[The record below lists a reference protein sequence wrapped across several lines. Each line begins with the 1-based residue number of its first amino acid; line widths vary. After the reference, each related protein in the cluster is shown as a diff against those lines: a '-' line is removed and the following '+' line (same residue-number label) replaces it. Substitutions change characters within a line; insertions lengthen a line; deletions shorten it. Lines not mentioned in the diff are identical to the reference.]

1 MKLIPEWFNHQ
12 YCLIA
17 WPCNK
22 DLYGDIIN
30 KARDEVANVINE
42 ISKTERVI
50 VLSNKED
57 INEIENKTNHENID
71 ILECKLDDSWMR
83 DIAPIFYNEDK
94 KLKSISFDFNGYGK
108 YPDYVNDNK
117 ISKFISK
124 HLNIPTKNSDLVIEG
139 GAITYDDRKNLF
151 STKNVLFNKNRKQ
164 RHSNEYIIKELKL
177 LFDLKHI
184 FLFENGLKDDDTDGH
199 VDNLLCPIGKN
210 KYLIATT
217 HKLDPNYEILEKNK
231 ADLIKFFKDTNQ
243 TFDLIEVPLPTRK
256 KINNK
261 NIISSYIN
269 FYFSKNKIILPKF
282 NVKEDNEVKLT
293 FEKLFPNREIMML
306 ETENINYGGGNIHC
320 ITMNVPKI

>member
-1 MKLIPEWFNHQ
+1 M
-12 YCLIA
+12 
-17 WPCNK
+17 
-22 DLYGDIIN
+22 
-30 KARDEVANVINE
+30 
-42 ISKTERVI
+42 
-50 VLSNKED
+50 SNKED
-57 INEIENKTNHENID
+57 INEIENKTDHKNID
-71 ILECKLDDSWMR
+71 IVECKLDDSWMR
-83 DIAPIFYNEDK
+83 DIAPIFYIEDE
-94 KLKSISFDFNGYGK
+94 KLKSISFEFNGYGK
-108 YPDYVNDNK
+108 YPDYLNDNK
-117 ISKFISK
+117 ISKFISNY
-124 HLNIPTKNSDLVIEG
+124 LNIPTKISDLVIEG
-139 GAITYDDRKNLF
+139 GAITYDDKKNLF
-151 STKNVLFNKNRKQ
+151 STKNVIFNKNRKQ
-164 RHSNEYIIKELKL
+164 KHNSEYIIKELKL
-177 LFDLKHI
+177 LFDLNDI
-184 FLFENGLKDDDTDGH
+184 FLFENGLMEDDTDGH

-210 KYLIATT
+210 QYLIATT

-231 ADLIKFFKDTNQ
+231 ADLIKFFRDTNQ

>member
-1 MKLIPEWFNHQ
+1 MKLIPEWYEHQ

-22 DLYGDIIN
+22 DLYGKIIN

-42 ISKTERVI
+42 IAKTEHVI

-57 INEIENKTNHENID
+57 INEIQNKTDHKNID
-71 ILECKLDDSWMR
+71 IIECKLDDSWMR
-83 DIAPIFYNEDK
+83 DIAPIFYNENE
-94 KLKSISFDFNGYGK
+94 KLKSISFEFNGYGK
-108 YPDYVNDNK
+108 YPDYLNDNK
-117 ISKFISK
+117 ISKFISNY
-124 HLNIPTKNSDLVIEG
+124 LNIPTKISDLVIEG
-139 GAITYDDRKNLF
+139 GAITYDDKKNLF
-151 STKNVLFNKNRKQ
+151 STKNVIFNKNRKQ
-164 RHSNEYIIKELKL
+164 KHNSEYIIKELKL
-177 LFDLKHI
+177 LFELNYI
-184 FLFENGLKDDDTDGH
+184 FLFENGLMEDDTDGH

-210 KYLIATT
+210 QYLIATT
-217 HKLDPNYEILEKNK
+217 HKLDPNYEILKKNK
-231 ADLIKFFKDTNQ
+231 ADLIKFFRDTNQ

>member
-1 MKLIPEWFNHQ
+1 MKLIPEWYEHQ

-22 DLYGDIIN
+22 DLYGKIIN

-42 ISKTERVI
+42 IAKTEHVI

-57 INEIENKTNHENID
+57 INEIQNKTDPKKID
-71 ILECKLDDSWMR
+71 IVECKLDDSWMR
-83 DIAPIFYNEDK
+83 DIAPIFYNEDE
-94 KLKSISFDFNGYGK
+94 KLKSISFEFNGYGK
-108 YPDYVNDNK
+108 YPDYLNDNK
-117 ISKFISK
+117 ISKFISNY
-124 HLNIPTKNSDLVIEG
+124 LNIPTKISDLVIEG
-139 GAITYDDRKNLF
+139 GAITYDDKKNLF
-151 STKNVLFNKNRKQ
+151 STKNVIFNKNRKQ
-164 RHSNEYIIKELKL
+164 KHNSEYIIKELKL
-177 LFDLKHI
+177 LFDLNYI
-184 FLFENGLKDDDTDGH
+184 FLFENGLMEDDTDGH

-210 KYLIATT
+210 QYLIATT

>member
-1 MKLIPEWFNHQ
+1 MKLIPEWHEHQ

-22 DLYGDIIN
+22 DLYGKIIN

-42 ISKTERVI
+42 IAKTEHVI

-57 INEIENKTNHENID
+57 INEIQNKTDHKNID
-71 ILECKLDDSWMR
+71 IIECKLDDSWMR
-83 DIAPIFYNEDK
+83 DIAPIFYNENE
-94 KLKSISFDFNGYGK
+94 KLKSISFEFNGYGK
-108 YPDYVNDNK
+108 YPDYLNDNK
-117 ISKFISK
+117 ISKFISNY
-124 HLNIPTKNSDLVIEG
+124 LNIPTKISDLVIEG
-139 GAITYDDRKNLF
+139 GAITYDDKKNLF
-151 STKNVLFNKNRKQ
+151 STKNVIFNKNRKQ
-164 RHSNEYIIKELKL
+164 KHNSEYIIKELKL
-177 LFDLKHI
+177 LFDLNYI
-184 FLFENGLKDDDTDGH
+184 FLFENGLIEDDTDGH

-231 ADLIKFFKDTNQ
+231 ADLIKFFRDTNQ

-282 NVKEDNEVKLT
+282 NVKEDNEVKLI
-293 FEKLFPNREIMML
+293 FENLFPNREIMML

>member
-1 MKLIPEWFNHQ
+1 MKLIPEWYEHQ

-22 DLYGDIIN
+22 DLYGKFIN

-42 ISKTERVI
+42 IAKTEHVI

-57 INEIENKTNHENID
+57 INEIQNKTDHKNID
-71 ILECKLDDSWMR
+71 IVECKLDDSWMR
-83 DIAPIFYNEDK
+83 DIAPIFYNENE
-94 KLKSISFDFNGYGK
+94 KLKSISFEFNGYGK
-108 YPDYVNDNK
+108 YPDYLNDNK
-117 ISKFISK
+117 ISKFISNY
-124 HLNIPTKNSDLVIEG
+124 LNIPTKISDLVIEG
-139 GAITYDDRKNLF
+139 GAITYDDKKNLF
-151 STKNVLFNKNRKQ
+151 STKNVIFNKNRKQ
-164 RHSNEYIIKELKL
+164 KHNSEYIIKELKL
-177 LFDLKHI
+177 LFDLNYI
-184 FLFENGLKDDDTDGH
+184 FLFENGLMEDDTDGH

-210 KYLIATT
+210 QYLIATT

-231 ADLIKFFKDTNQ
+231 ADLIKFFRDTNQ

>member
-1 MKLIPEWFNHQ
+1 MKLIPEWYEHQ

-22 DLYGDIIN
+22 DLYGKIIN

-42 ISKTERVI
+42 IAKTEHVI

-57 INEIENKTNHENID
+57 INEIQNKTDHKNID
-71 ILECKLDDSWMR
+71 IVECKLDDSWMR
-83 DIAPIFYNEDK
+83 DIAPIFYNEDE
-94 KLKSISFDFNGYGK
+94 KLKSISFEFNGYGK
-108 YPDYVNDNK
+108 YPDYLNDNK
-117 ISKFISK
+117 ISKFISNY
-124 HLNIPTKNSDLVIEG
+124 LNIPTKISDLVIEG
-139 GAITYDDRKNLF
+139 GAITYDDKKNLF
-151 STKNVLFNKNRKQ
+151 STKNVIFNKNRKQ
-164 RHSNEYIIKELKL
+164 KHNSEYIIKELKL
-177 LFDLKHI
+177 LFDLNYI
-184 FLFENGLKDDDTDGH
+184 FLFENGLMEDDTDGH

-210 KYLIATT
+210 QYLIATT

-231 ADLIKFFKDTNQ
+231 ADLIKFFRDTNQ

-293 FEKLFPNREIMML
+293 FENLFPDREIIML

>member
-1 MKLIPEWFNHQ
+1 MKLIPEWYEHQ

-22 DLYGDIIN
+22 DLYGKIIN

-42 ISKTERVI
+42 IAKTEHVI

-57 INEIENKTNHENID
+57 INEIQNKTDHKNID
-71 ILECKLDDSWMR
+71 IVECKLDDSWMR
-83 DIAPIFYNEDK
+83 DIAPIFYKEDE
-94 KLKSISFDFNGYGK
+94 KLKSISFEFNGYGK
-108 YPDYVNDNK
+108 YPDYLNDNK
-117 ISKFISK
+117 ISKFISNY
-124 HLNIPTKNSDLVIEG
+124 LNIPTKISELVIEG
-139 GAITYDDRKNLF
+139 GAITYDDKKNLF
-151 STKNVLFNKNRKQ
+151 STKNVIFNKNRKQ
-164 RHSNEYIIKELKL
+164 KHNSEYIIKELKF
-177 LFDLKHI
+177 LFDLNYI
-184 FLFENGLKDDDTDGH
+184 FLFENGIMEDDTDGH

-210 KYLIATT
+210 QYLIATT

-231 ADLIKFFKDTNQ
+231 ADLIKFFRDTNQ

-269 FYFSKNKIILPKF
+269 FYFTKNKIILPKF

>member
-1 MKLIPEWFNHQ
+1 MKLIPEWYEHQ

-22 DLYGDIIN
+22 DLYGKIIN

-42 ISKTERVI
+42 IAKTEHVI

-57 INEIENKTNHENID
+57 INEIQNKTDHKNID
-71 ILECKLDDSWMR
+71 IIECKLDDSWMR
-83 DIAPIFYNEDK
+83 DIAPIFYNENE
-94 KLKSISFDFNGYGK
+94 KLKSISFEFNGYGK
-108 YPDYVNDNK
+108 YPDYLNDNK
-117 ISKFISK
+117 ISKFISNY
-124 HLNIPTKNSDLVIEG
+124 LNIPTKISDLVIEG
-139 GAITYDDRKNLF
+139 GAITYDDKKNLF
-151 STKNVLFNKNRKQ
+151 STKNVIFNKNRKQ
-164 RHSNEYIIKELKL
+164 KHNSEYIIKELKL
-177 LFDLKHI
+177 LFDLNYI
-184 FLFENGLKDDDTDGH
+184 FLFENGLMEDDTDGH

-210 KYLIATT
+210 QYLIATT

-231 ADLIKFFKDTNQ
+231 TDLIKFFKDTNQ

>member
-1 MKLIPEWFNHQ
+1 MKLIPEWYEHE

-22 DLYGDIIN
+22 DLYGKIIN

-42 ISKTERVI
+42 IAKTEHVI

-57 INEIENKTNHENID
+57 INEIQNKTDHKNID
-71 ILECKLDDSWMR
+71 IIECKLDDSWMR
-83 DIAPIFYNEDK
+83 DIAPIFYNENE
-94 KLKSISFDFNGYGK
+94 KLKSISFEFNGYGK
-108 YPDYVNDNK
+108 YPDYLNDNK
-117 ISKFISK
+117 ISKFISNY
-124 HLNIPTKNSDLVIEG
+124 LNIPTKISDLVIEG
-139 GAITYDDRKNLF
+139 GAITYDDKKNLF
-151 STKNVLFNKNRKQ
+151 STKNVIFNKNRKQ
-164 RHSNEYIIKELKL
+164 KHNSEYIIKELKL
-177 LFDLKHI
+177 LFDLNYI
-184 FLFENGLKDDDTDGH
+184 FLFENGLMEDDTDGH

-210 KYLIATT
+210 QYLIATT

-231 ADLIKFFKDTNQ
+231 ADLIKFFRDTNQ

>member
-1 MKLIPEWFNHQ
+1 MKLIPEWYEHQ

-22 DLYGDIIN
+22 DLYGKIIN

-42 ISKTERVI
+42 IAKTEHVI

-57 INEIENKTNHENID
+57 INEIQYKTDHKNID
-71 ILECKLDDSWMR
+71 IIECKLDDSWMR
-83 DIAPIFYNEDK
+83 DIAPIFYNEDE
-94 KLKSISFDFNGYGK
+94 KLKSISFEFNGYGK
-108 YPDYVNDNK
+108 YPDYLNDNK
-117 ISKFISK
+117 ISKFISNY
-124 HLNIPTKNSDLVIEG
+124 LNIPTKISDLVIEG
-139 GAITYDDRKNLF
+139 GAITYDDKKNLF
-151 STKNVLFNKNRKQ
+151 STKNVIFNKNRNQK
-164 RHSNEYIIKELKL
+164 HNSEYIIKELKL
-177 LFDLKHI
+177 LFDLNYI
-184 FLFENGLKDDDTDGH
+184 FLFENGLMEDDTDGH

-217 HKLDPNYEILEKNK
+217 HKLDPNYEILKKNK

-243 TFDLIEVPLPTRK
+243 TFDLIDVSLPTRK

-293 FEKLFPNREIMML
+293 FENLFPNREIIML

>member
-1 MKLIPEWFNHQ
+1 MKLIPEWYEHQ

-22 DLYGDIIN
+22 DLYGKIIN

-42 ISKTERVI
+42 IAKTEHVI

-57 INEIENKTNHENID
+57 INEIQNKTDHKNID
-71 ILECKLDDSWMR
+71 IVECKLDDSWMR
-83 DIAPIFYNEDK
+83 DIAPIFYNENE
-94 KLKSISFDFNGYGK
+94 KLKSISFEFNGYGK
-108 YPDYVNDNK
+108 YPDYLNDNK
-117 ISKFISK
+117 ISKFISNY
-124 HLNIPTKNSDLVIEG
+124 LNIPTKISDLVIEG
-139 GAITYDDRKNLF
+139 GAITYDDKKNLF
-151 STKNVLFNKNRKQ
+151 STKNVIFNKNRKQ
-164 RHSNEYIIKELKL
+164 KHNSEYIIKELKL
-177 LFDLKHI
+177 LFDLNYI
-184 FLFENGLKDDDTDGH
+184 FLFENGLMEDDTDGH

-210 KYLIATT
+210 QYLIATT

-231 ADLIKFFKDTNQ
+231 ADLIKFFRDTNQ

>member
-1 MKLIPEWFNHQ
+1 MKLIPEWYEHQ

-22 DLYGDIIN
+22 DLYGKIIN

-42 ISKTERVI
+42 IAKTEHVI

-57 INEIENKTNHENID
+57 INEIQNKTDHKNID
-71 ILECKLDDSWMR
+71 IVECKLDDSWMR
-83 DIAPIFYNEDK
+83 DIAPIFYNEDE
-94 KLKSISFDFNGYGK
+94 KLKSISFEFNGYGK
-108 YPDYVNDNK
+108 YPDYLNDNK
-117 ISKFISK
+117 ISKFISNY
-124 HLNIPTKNSDLVIEG
+124 LNIPTKISDIVIEG
-139 GAITYDDRKNLF
+139 GAITYDDKKNLF
-151 STKNVLFNKNRKQ
+151 STKNVIFNKNRKQ
-164 RHSNEYIIKELKL
+164 KHNSEYIIKELKL
-177 LFDLKHI
+177 LFDLNYI
-184 FLFENGLKDDDTDGH
+184 FLFENGLMEDDTDGH

-210 KYLIATT
+210 QYLIATT

-231 ADLIKFFKDTNQ
+231 TDLIKFFKDTNQ

>member
-1 MKLIPEWFNHQ
+1 MKLIPEWHEHQ

-22 DLYGDIIN
+22 DLYGKIID

-42 ISKTERVI
+42 IAKTEQVI
-50 VLSNKED
+50 VFSNKED
-57 INEIENKTNHENID
+57 INEIQNKTDHKNID
-71 ILECKLDDSWMR
+71 IIECKLDDSWMR
-83 DIAPIFYNEDK
+83 DIAPIFYNENE
-94 KLKSISFDFNGYGK
+94 KLKSISFEFNGYGK
-108 YPDYVNDNK
+108 YPDYLNDNK
-117 ISKFISK
+117 ISKFISNY
-124 HLNIPTKNSDLVIEG
+124 LNIPTKISDLVIEG
-139 GAITYDDRKNLF
+139 GAITYDDKKNLF
-151 STKNVLFNKNRKQ
+151 STKNVIFNKNRKQ
-164 RHSNEYIIKELKL
+164 KHNSEYIIKELKF
-177 LFDLKHI
+177 LFDLNYI
-184 FLFENGLKDDDTDGH
+184 FLFENGLMEDDTDGH

-210 KYLIATT
+210 QYLIATT
-217 HKLDPNYEILEKNK
+217 HKLDPNYEILAKNK
-231 ADLIKFFKDTNQ
+231 ADLIKFFRDTNQ

>member
-1 MKLIPEWFNHQ
+1 MKLIPEWYEHQ

-22 DLYGDIIN
+22 DLYGKIIN

-42 ISKTERVI
+42 IAKTEHVI

-57 INEIENKTNHENID
+57 INEIQNKTDHKNID
-71 ILECKLDDSWMR
+71 IVECKLDDSWMR
-83 DIAPIFYNEDK
+83 DIAPIFYIEDE
-94 KLKSISFDFNGYGK
+94 KLKSISFEFNGYGK
-108 YPDYVNDNK
+108 YPDYLNDNK
-117 ISKFISK
+117 ISKFISNY
-124 HLNIPTKNSDLVIEG
+124 LNIPTKISDLVIEG
-139 GAITYDDRKNLF
+139 GAITYDDKKNLF
-151 STKNVLFNKNRKQ
+151 STKNVIFNKNRKQ
-164 RHSNEYIIKELKL
+164 KHNSEYIIKELKL
-177 LFDLKHI
+177 LFDLNYI
-184 FLFENGLKDDDTDGH
+184 FLFENGLMEDDTDGH

-210 KYLIATT
+210 QYLIATT

-231 ADLIKFFKDTNQ
+231 SDLIKFFKDTNQ
-243 TFDLIEVPLPTRK
+243 TFDLIEVPLPARK

>member
-1 MKLIPEWFNHQ
+1 MKLIPEWHEHQ

-22 DLYGDIIN
+22 DLYGKIIN

-42 ISKTERVI
+42 IAKTEHVI

-57 INEIENKTNHENID
+57 INEIQNKTDHKNID
-71 ILECKLDDSWMR
+71 IIECKLDDSWMR
-83 DIAPIFYNEDK
+83 DIAPIFYNENE
-94 KLKSISFDFNGYGK
+94 KLKSISFEFNGYGK
-108 YPDYVNDNK
+108 YPDYLNDNK
-117 ISKFISK
+117 ISKFISNY
-124 HLNIPTKNSDLVIEG
+124 LNIPTKISDLVIEG
-139 GAITYDDRKNLF
+139 GAITYDDKKNLF
-151 STKNVLFNKNRKQ
+151 STKNVIFNKNRKQ
-164 RHSNEYIIKELKL
+164 KHNSEYIIKELKF
-177 LFDLKHI
+177 LFDLNYI
-184 FLFENGLKDDDTDGH
+184 FLFENGLMEDDTDGH

-210 KYLIATT
+210 QYLIATT

-231 ADLIKFFKDTNQ
+231 ADLIKFFRETNQ

>member
-1 MKLIPEWFNHQ
+1 MKLIPEWYEHQ

-22 DLYGDIIN
+22 DLYGKIIN

-42 ISKTERVI
+42 IAKTEHVI

-57 INEIENKTNHENID
+57 INEIQNKTDHKNID
-71 ILECKLDDSWMR
+71 IIECKLDDSWMR
-83 DIAPIFYNEDK
+83 DIAPIFYNENE
-94 KLKSISFDFNGYGK
+94 KLKSISFEFNGYGK
-108 YPDYVNDNK
+108 YPDYLNDNK
-117 ISKFISK
+117 ISKFISNY
-124 HLNIPTKNSDLVIEG
+124 LNIPTKISDLVIEG
-139 GAITYDDRKNLF
+139 GAITYDDKKNLF
-151 STKNVLFNKNRKQ
+151 STKNVIFNKNRKQ
-164 RHSNEYIIKELKL
+164 KHNSEYIIKELKL
-177 LFDLKHI
+177 LFDLNYI
-184 FLFENGLKDDDTDGH
+184 FLFENGLMEDDTDGH

-210 KYLIATT
+210 QYLIATT

-243 TFDLIEVPLPTRK
+243 TFNLIEVPLPTRK

>member
-1 MKLIPEWFNHQ
+1 MKLIPEWYEHQ

-22 DLYGDIIN
+22 DLYGKIIN

-42 ISKTERVI
+42 IAKTEHVI

-57 INEIENKTNHENID
+57 INEIQNKTDHKNID
-71 ILECKLDDSWMR
+71 IIECKLDDSWMR
-83 DIAPIFYNEDK
+83 DIAPIFYNENE
-94 KLKSISFDFNGYGK
+94 KLKSISFEFNGYGK
-108 YPDYVNDNK
+108 YPDYLNDNK
-117 ISKFISK
+117 ISKFISNY
-124 HLNIPTKNSDLVIEG
+124 LNIPTKISDLVIEG
-139 GAITYDDRKNLF
+139 GAITYDDKKNLF
-151 STKNVLFNKNRKQ
+151 STKNVIFNKNRKQ
-164 RHSNEYIIKELKL
+164 KHNSEYIIKELKL
-177 LFDLKHI
+177 LFDLNYI
-184 FLFENGLKDDDTDGH
+184 FLFENGLMEDDTDGH

-210 KYLIATT
+210 QYLIATT

>member
-1 MKLIPEWFNHQ
+1 MKLIPEWYEHQ

-22 DLYGDIIN
+22 DLYGKIIN

-42 ISKTERVI
+42 IAKTEHVI

-57 INEIENKTNHENID
+57 INEIENKTDHKNID
-71 ILECKLDDSWMR
+71 IVECKLDDSWMR
-83 DIAPIFYNEDK
+83 DIAPIFYNEDE
-94 KLKSISFDFNGYGK
+94 KLKSISFEFNGYGK
-108 YPDYVNDNK
+108 YPDYLNDNK
-117 ISKFISK
+117 ISKFISNY
-124 HLNIPTKNSDLVIEG
+124 LNIPTKISDLVIEG
-139 GAITYDDRKNLF
+139 GAITYDDKKNLF
-151 STKNVLFNKNRKQ
+151 STKNVIFNKNRKQ
-164 RHSNEYIIKELKL
+164 KHNSEYIIKELKL
-177 LFDLKHI
+177 LFDLNYI
-184 FLFENGLKDDDTDGH
+184 FLFENGLMEDDTDGH

-210 KYLIATT
+210 QYLIATT

-231 ADLIKFFKDTNQ
+231 ADLIKFFRDTNQ

>member
-1 MKLIPEWFNHQ
+1 MKLIPEWYEHQ

-22 DLYGDIIN
+22 DLYGKIIN

-42 ISKTERVI
+42 IAKTEHVI

-57 INEIENKTNHENID
+57 INEIQNKTDHKNID
-71 ILECKLDDSWMR
+71 IVECKLDDSWMR
-83 DIAPIFYNEDK
+83 DIAPIFYNEDE
-94 KLKSISFDFNGYGK
+94 KLKSISFEFNGYGK
-108 YPDYVNDNK
+108 YPDYLNDNK
-117 ISKFISK
+117 ISKFISNY
-124 HLNIPTKNSDLVIEG
+124 LNIPTKISDLVIEG
-139 GAITYDDRKNLF
+139 GAITYDDKKNLF
-151 STKNVLFNKNRKQ
+151 STKNVIFNKNRKQ
-164 RHSNEYIIKELKL
+164 KHNSEYIIKELKQ
-177 LFDLKHI
+177 LFDLNYI
-184 FLFENGLKDDDTDGH
+184 FLFENGLMEDDTDGH
-199 VDNLLCPIGKN
+199 VDNLLCPIGEN

-282 NVKEDNEVKLT
+282 NVKEDNEVKLI
-293 FEKLFPNREIMML
+293 FEKLFPNREIVML

>member
-1 MKLIPEWFNHQ
+1 MKLIPEWYEHQ

-22 DLYGDIIN
+22 DLYGKIIN

-42 ISKTERVI
+42 IAKTEHVI

-57 INEIENKTNHENID
+57 INEIQNKTDHKNID
-71 ILECKLDDSWMR
+71 IVECKLDDSWMR

-94 KLKSISFDFNGYGK
+94 KLKSISFEFNGYGK
-108 YPDYVNDNK
+108 YPDYLNDNK
-117 ISKFISK
+117 ISKFISNY
-124 HLNIPTKNSDLVIEG
+124 LNIPTKISDLVIEG
-139 GAITYDDRKNLF
+139 GAITYDDKKNLF
-151 STKNVLFNKNRKQ
+151 STKNVIFNKNRKQ
-164 RHSNEYIIKELKL
+164 KHNSEYIIKELKL
-177 LFDLKHI
+177 LFDLNYI
-184 FLFENGLKDDDTDGH
+184 FLFENGLMEDDTDGH

-210 KYLIATT
+210 QYLIATT

>member
-1 MKLIPEWFNHQ
+1 MKLIPEWYEHQ

-22 DLYGDIIN
+22 DLYGKIIN

-42 ISKTERVI
+42 IAKTEHVI

-57 INEIENKTNHENID
+57 INEIQNKTDHKNID
-71 ILECKLDDSWMR
+71 IIECKLDDSWMR
-83 DIAPIFYNEDK
+83 DIAPIFYNENE
-94 KLKSISFDFNGYGK
+94 KLKSISFEFNGYGK
-108 YPDYVNDNK
+108 YPDYLNDNK
-117 ISKFISK
+117 ISKFISNY
-124 HLNIPTKNSDLVIEG
+124 LNIPTKISDLVIEG
-139 GAITYDDRKNLF
+139 GAITYDDKKNLF
-151 STKNVLFNKNRKQ
+151 STKNVIFNKNRKQ
-164 RHSNEYIIKELKL
+164 KHNSEYIIKELKF
-177 LFDLKHI
+177 LFDLNYI
-184 FLFENGLKDDDTDGH
+184 FLFENGLMEDDTDGH

-210 KYLIATT
+210 QYLIATT

-231 ADLIKFFKDTNQ
+231 TDLIKFFKDTNQ

>member
-1 MKLIPEWFNHQ
+1 MKLIPEWYEHK

-22 DLYGDIIN
+22 DLYGKIIN

-42 ISKTERVI
+42 IAKTEHVI

-57 INEIENKTNHENID
+57 INEIENKTDHKNID
-71 ILECKLDDSWMR
+71 IIECKLDDSWMR
-83 DIAPIFYNEDK
+83 DIAPIFCIEDE
-94 KLKSISFDFNGYGK
+94 KLKSISFEFNGYGK
-108 YPDYVNDNK
+108 YPDYLNDNK
-117 ISKFISK
+117 ISKFISNY
-124 HLNIPTKNSDLVIEG
+124 LNIPTKISDLVIEG
-139 GAITYDDRKNLF
+139 GAITYDDKKNLF
-151 STKNVLFNKNRKQ
+151 STKNVIFNKNRKQ
-164 RHSNEYIIKELKL
+164 KHNSEYIIKELKL
-177 LFDLKHI
+177 LFDLNYI
-184 FLFENGLKDDDTDGH
+184 FLFENGLMEDDTDGH

-210 KYLIATT
+210 RYLIATT
-217 HKLDPNYEILEKNK
+217 HKLDPNYEILKKNK

>member
-1 MKLIPEWFNHQ
+1 MKLIPEWHEHQ

-22 DLYGDIIN
+22 DLYGKIIN

-42 ISKTERVI
+42 IAKTEHVI

-57 INEIENKTNHENID
+57 INEIQNKTDHKNID
-71 ILECKLDDSWMR
+71 IIECKLDDSWMR
-83 DIAPIFYNEDK
+83 DIAPIFYNEDE
-94 KLKSISFDFNGYGK
+94 KLKSISFEFNGYGK
-108 YPDYVNDNK
+108 YPDYLNDNK
-117 ISKFISK
+117 ISKFISNY
-124 HLNIPTKNSDLVIEG
+124 LNIPTKISDLVIEG
-139 GAITYDDRKNLF
+139 GAITYDDKKNLF
-151 STKNVLFNKNRKQ
+151 STKNVIFNKNRKQ
-164 RHSNEYIIKELKL
+164 KHNSEYIIKELKQ
-177 LFDLKHI
+177 LFDLNFI
-184 FLFENGLKDDDTDGH
+184 FLFENGLMEDDTDGH

>member
-1 MKLIPEWFNHQ
+1 MKLIPEWYEHQ

-22 DLYGDIIN
+22 DLYGKIIN

-42 ISKTERVI
+42 IAKTEHVI

-57 INEIENKTNHENID
+57 INEIQNKTDHKNID
-71 ILECKLDDSWMR
+71 IVECKLDDSWMR
-83 DIAPIFYNEDK
+83 DIAPIFYIEDE
-94 KLKSISFDFNGYGK
+94 KLKSISFEFNGYGK
-108 YPDYVNDNK
+108 YPDYLNDNK
-117 ISKFISK
+117 ISKFISNY
-124 HLNIPTKNSDLVIEG
+124 LNIPTKISDLVIEG
-139 GAITYDDRKNLF
+139 GAITYDDKKNLF
-151 STKNVLFNKNRKQ
+151 STKNVIFNKNRKQ
-164 RHSNEYIIKELKL
+164 KHNSEYIIKELKL
-177 LFDLKHI
+177 LFELNYI
-184 FLFENGLKDDDTDGH
+184 FLFENGLMEDDTDGH

-210 KYLIATT
+210 QYLIATT

-231 ADLIKFFKDTNQ
+231 ADLIKFFRDTNQ

>member
-1 MKLIPEWFNHQ
+1 MKLIPEWYEHQ

-22 DLYGDIIN
+22 DLYGKIIN

-42 ISKTERVI
+42 IAKTEHVI

-57 INEIENKTNHENID
+57 INEIENKTDHKNID
-71 ILECKLDDSWMR
+71 IIECKLDDSWMR
-83 DIAPIFYNEDK
+83 DIAPIFYNEDE
-94 KLKSISFDFNGYGK
+94 KLKSISFEFNGYGK
-108 YPDYVNDNK
+108 YPDYLNDNK
-117 ISKFISK
+117 ISKFISNY
-124 HLNIPTKNSDLVIEG
+124 LNIPTKISDLVIEG
-139 GAITYDDRKNLF
+139 GAITYDDKKNLF
-151 STKNVLFNKNRKQ
+151 STKNVIFNKNRKQ
-164 RHSNEYIIKELKL
+164 KHNSEYIIKELKL
-177 LFDLKHI
+177 LFDLNYI
-184 FLFENGLKDDDTDGH
+184 FLFENGLMEDDTDGH

-210 KYLIATT
+210 QYLIATT

-231 ADLIKFFKDTNQ
+231 ADLIKFFRDTNQ

>member
-1 MKLIPEWFNHQ
+1 MKLIPEWHEHE

-22 DLYGDIIN
+22 DLYGNIIN
-30 KARDEVANVINE
+30 SARDEVANVINE
-42 ISKTERVI
+42 IAKTEYVI

-57 INEIENKTNHENID
+57 INEIQNKTKDVNIKV
-71 ILECKLDDSWMR
+71 IECQLDDSWMR
-83 DIAPIFYNEDK
+83 DIGPIFYTEDK

-108 YPDYVNDNK
+108 YADYCNDNK
-117 ISKFISK
+117 ISQFISNY
-124 HLNIPTKNSDLVIEG
+124 LNIPTKNSDLVIEG
-139 GAITYDDRKNLF
+139 GAITYDDKKNLF
-151 STKNVLFNKNRKQ
+151 STKNVIFNKNRKQ
-164 RHSNEYIIKELKL
+164 KHSIEYIIKELKL
-177 LFDLKHI
+177 LFDLNYI
-184 FLFENGLKDDDTDGH
+184 FLFENGLIDDDTDGH

-210 KYLIATT
+210 KYLIAST
-217 HKLDPNYEILEKNK
+217 HKLNPNYQILEKNK
-231 ADLIKFFKDTNQ
+231 ADLIKFFHDTDQ
-243 TFDLIEVPLPTRK
+243 KFDLIEIPLPTRK

-282 NVKEDNEVKLT
+282 NVKEDDEVKIT

>member
-1 MKLIPEWFNHQ
+1 MKLIPEWYEHQ

-22 DLYGDIIN
+22 HLYGKIIN

-42 ISKTERVI
+42 IAKTEHVI

-57 INEIENKTNHENID
+57 INEIQNKTDHKNID
-71 ILECKLDDSWMR
+71 IIECKLDDSWMR
-83 DIAPIFYNEDK
+83 DIAPIFYNENE
-94 KLKSISFDFNGYGK
+94 KLKSISFEFNGYGK
-108 YPDYVNDNK
+108 YPDYLNDNK
-117 ISKFISK
+117 ISKFISNY
-124 HLNIPTKNSDLVIEG
+124 LNIPTITSDLVIEG
-139 GAITYDDRKNLF
+139 GAITYDDKKNLF
-151 STKNVLFNKNRKQ
+151 STKNVIFNKNRKQ
-164 RHSNEYIIKELKL
+164 KHNSEYIIKELKL
-177 LFDLKHI
+177 LFDLNYI
-184 FLFENGLKDDDTDGH
+184 FLFENGLIEDDTDGH

-210 KYLIATT
+210 QYLIATT
-217 HKLDPNYEILEKNK
+217 NKLDPNYEILEKNK
-231 ADLIKFFKDTNQ
+231 ADLIKFFRDTNQ

>member
-1 MKLIPEWFNHQ
+1 MKLIPEWHEHQ

-22 DLYGDIIN
+22 DLYGKIIN

-42 ISKTERVI
+42 IAKTEQVI

-57 INEIENKTNHENID
+57 INEIQNKTDHKNID
-71 ILECKLDDSWMR
+71 IIECKLDDSWMR
-83 DIAPIFYNEDK
+83 DIAPIFYNENE
-94 KLKSISFDFNGYGK
+94 KLKSISFEFNGYGK
-108 YPDYVNDNK
+108 YPDYLNDNK
-117 ISKFISK
+117 ISKFISNY
-124 HLNIPTKNSDLVIEG
+124 LNIPTKISDLVIEG
-139 GAITYDDRKNLF
+139 GAITYDDKKNLF
-151 STKNVLFNKNRKQ
+151 STKNVIFNKNRKQ
-164 RHSNEYIIKELKL
+164 KHNSEYIIKELKL
-177 LFDLKHI
+177 LFDLNYI
-184 FLFENGLKDDDTDGH
+184 FLFENGLMEDDTDGH

-210 KYLIATT
+210 QYLIATT

-231 ADLIKFFKDTNQ
+231 ADLIKFFIDTNQ

>member
-1 MKLIPEWFNHQ
+1 MKLIPEWHEHQ

-22 DLYGDIIN
+22 DLYGEIIDS
-30 KARDEVANVINE
+30 ARDEVANVINE
-42 ISKTERVI
+42 IAKTEYVI

-57 INEIENKTNHENID
+57 INEIQNKTKDVNIKV
-71 ILECKLDDSWMR
+71 IECQLDDSWMR
-83 DIAPIFYNEDK
+83 DIGPIFYTEDK

-108 YPDYVNDNK
+108 YADYCNDNK
-117 ISKFISK
+117 ISQFISNY
-124 HLNIPTKNSDLVIEG
+124 LNIPTKNSDLVIEG
-139 GAITYDDRKNLF
+139 GAITYDDKKNLF
-151 STKNVLFNKNRKQ
+151 STKNVIFNKNRKQ
-164 RHSNEYIIKELKL
+164 KHSIEYIINELKL
-177 LFDLKHI
+177 LFNLNYI
-184 FLFENGLKDDDTDGH
+184 FLFENGLIDDDTDGH
-199 VDNLLCPIGKN
+199 VDNLLCPIGKD
-210 KYLIATT
+210 KYLIAST
-217 HKLDPNYEILEKNK
+217 HKLDPNYQILEKNK
-231 ADLIKFFKDTNQ
+231 ADLIKFFHDTDQ
-243 TFDLIEVPLPTRK
+243 KFDLIEIPLPTRK

-282 NVKEDNEVKLT
+282 NVKEDDEVKIT

>member
-1 MKLIPEWFNHQ
+1 MKLIPEWHEHQ

-22 DLYGDIIN
+22 DLYGKIIN

-42 ISKTERVI
+42 IAKTEHVI

-57 INEIENKTNHENID
+57 INEIQNKTDPKNID
-71 ILECKLDDSWMR
+71 IVECKLDDSWMR
-83 DIAPIFYNEDK
+83 DIAPIFYNEDE
-94 KLKSISFDFNGYGK
+94 KLKSISFEFNGYGK
-108 YPDYVNDNK
+108 YPDYLNDNK
-117 ISKFISK
+117 ISKFISNY
-124 HLNIPTKNSDLVIEG
+124 LNIPTKSSDLVLEG
-139 GAITYDDRKNLF
+139 GAITYDDKKNLF
-151 STKNVLFNKNRKQ
+151 STKNVIFNKNRKQ
-164 RHSNEYIIKELKL
+164 KYNSEHIINELKI
-177 LFDLKHI
+177 LFDLDYI
-184 FLFENGLKDDDTDGH
+184 FLFENGLMEDDTDGH

-210 KYLIATT
+210 QYLIATT

-231 ADLIKFFKDTNQ
+231 ADLIKFFRDTNQ

>member
-1 MKLIPEWFNHQ
+1 MKLIPEWFEHQ

-42 ISKTERVI
+42 IAKTERVI

-108 YPDYVNDNK
+108 YPDYFNDNK
-117 ISKFISK
+117 ISKFISN

-217 HKLDPNYEILEKNK
+217 HKLDPNYEILKKNK

-243 TFDLIEVPLPTRK
+243 TFDLIDVSLPTRK

-293 FEKLFPNREIMML
+293 FENLFPNREIIML

>member
-1 MKLIPEWFNHQ
+1 MKLIPEWYEHQ

-22 DLYGDIIN
+22 DLYGKIIN

-42 ISKTERVI
+42 IAKTEHVI
-50 VLSNKED
+50 VFSNKED
-57 INEIENKTNHENID
+57 INEIQNKTDHKNID
-71 ILECKLDDSWMR
+71 IVECKLDDSWMR
-83 DIAPIFYNEDK
+83 DIAPIFYIEDE
-94 KLKSISFDFNGYGK
+94 KLKSISFEFNGYGK
-108 YPDYVNDNK
+108 YPDYLNDNK
-117 ISKFISK
+117 ISKFISNY
-124 HLNIPTKNSDLVIEG
+124 LNIPTKISDLVIEG
-139 GAITYDDRKNLF
+139 GAITYDDKKNLF
-151 STKNVLFNKNRKQ
+151 STKNVIFNKNRKQ
-164 RHSNEYIIKELKL
+164 KHNSEYIIKELKL
-177 LFDLKHI
+177 LFDLNYI
-184 FLFENGLKDDDTDGH
+184 FLFENGLMEDDTDGH

-210 KYLIATT
+210 QYLIATT

-231 ADLIKFFKDTNQ
+231 ADLIKFFRDTNQ

>member
-1 MKLIPEWFNHQ
+1 MKLIPEWYEHQ

-22 DLYGDIIN
+22 DLYGKIIN

-42 ISKTERVI
+42 IAKTEHVI

-57 INEIENKTNHENID
+57 INEIQNKTDHKNID
-71 ILECKLDDSWMR
+71 IIECKLDDSWMR
-83 DIAPIFYNEDK
+83 DIAPIFYIEDE
-94 KLKSISFDFNGYGK
+94 KLKSISFEFNGYGK
-108 YPDYVNDNK
+108 YPDYLNDNK
-117 ISKFISK
+117 ISKFISNY
-124 HLNIPTKNSDLVIEG
+124 LNIPTKISDLVIEG
-139 GAITYDDRKNLF
+139 GAITYDDKKNLF
-151 STKNVLFNKNRKQ
+151 STKNVIFNKNRKQ
-164 RHSNEYIIKELKL
+164 KHNSEYIIKELKL
-177 LFDLKHI
+177 LFDLNYI
-184 FLFENGLKDDDTDGH
+184 FLFENGLMEDDTDGH

-210 KYLIATT
+210 QYLIATT

-231 ADLIKFFKDTNQ
+231 ADLIKFFRDTNQ

>member
-1 MKLIPEWFNHQ
+1 MKLIPEWHEHQ

-22 DLYGDIIN
+22 DLYGEIIDS
-30 KARDEVANVINE
+30 ARDEVANVINE
-42 ISKTERVI
+42 IAKTEYVI

-57 INEIENKTNHENID
+57 INEIQNKTDNKNID
-71 ILECKLDDSWMR
+71 IVECKLDDSWMR
-83 DIAPIFYNEDK
+83 DIAPIFYNEDE
-94 KLKSISFDFNGYGK
+94 KLKSISFEFNGYGK
-108 YPDYVNDNK
+108 YPDYLNDNK
-117 ISKFISK
+117 ISKFISNY
-124 HLNIPTKNSDLVIEG
+124 LNIPTKISDLVIEG
-139 GAITYDDRKNLF
+139 GAITYDDKKNLF
-151 STKNVLFNKNRKQ
+151 STKNVIFNKNRKQ
-164 RHSNEYIIKELKL
+164 KHNSEYIIKELKQ
-177 LFDLKHI
+177 LFDLNYI
-184 FLFENGLKDDDTDGH
+184 FLFENGLMEDDTDGH

-210 KYLIATT
+210 QYLIATT

-231 ADLIKFFKDTNQ
+231 VDLIKFFRDTNQ

-282 NVKEDNEVKLT
+282 NVKEDIEVKLT

>member
-1 MKLIPEWFNHQ
+1 MKLIPEWYEHQ

-22 DLYGDIIN
+22 DLYGKIIN

-42 ISKTERVI
+42 IAKTEHVI

-57 INEIENKTNHENID
+57 INEIQNKTDHKNID
-71 ILECKLDDSWMR
+71 IVECKLDDSWMR
-83 DIAPIFYNEDK
+83 DIAPIFYKEDE
-94 KLKSISFDFNGYGK
+94 KLKSISFEFNGYGK
-108 YPDYVNDNK
+108 YPDYLNDNK
-117 ISKFISK
+117 ISKFISNY
-124 HLNIPTKNSDLVIEG
+124 LNIPTKISDLVIEG
-139 GAITYDDRKNLF
+139 GAITYDDKKNLF
-151 STKNVLFNKNRKQ
+151 STKNVIFNKNRKQ
-164 RHSNEYIIKELKL
+164 KHNSEYIIKELKL
-177 LFDLKHI
+177 LFDLNYI
-184 FLFENGLKDDDTDGH
+184 FLFENGLMEDDTDGH

>member
-1 MKLIPEWFNHQ
+1 MKLIPEWYEHQ

-22 DLYGDIIN
+22 DLYGKFIN

-42 ISKTERVI
+42 IAKTEHVI

-57 INEIENKTNHENID
+57 INEIQNKTDHKNID
-71 ILECKLDDSWMR
+71 IVECKLDDSWMR
-83 DIAPIFYNEDK
+83 DIAPIFYNEDE
-94 KLKSISFDFNGYGK
+94 KLKSISFEFNGYGK
-108 YPDYVNDNK
+108 YPDYLNDNK
-117 ISKFISK
+117 ISKFISNY
-124 HLNIPTKNSDLVIEG
+124 LNIPTKISDLVIEG
-139 GAITYDDRKNLF
+139 GAITYDDKKNLF
-151 STKNVLFNKNRKQ
+151 STKNVIFNKNRKQ
-164 RHSNEYIIKELKL
+164 KHNSEYIIKELKL
-177 LFDLKHI
+177 LFDLNYI
-184 FLFENGLKDDDTDGH
+184 FLFENGLMEDDTDGH

-210 KYLIATT
+210 QYLIATT

-231 ADLIKFFKDTNQ
+231 ADLIKFFRDTNQ

-293 FEKLFPNREIMML
+293 FEKLFPTREIMML

>member
-1 MKLIPEWFNHQ
+1 MKLIPEWYEHQ

-22 DLYGDIIN
+22 DLYGKIIN

-42 ISKTERVI
+42 IAKTEHVI

-57 INEIENKTNHENID
+57 INEIENKTDHKNID
-71 ILECKLDDSWMR
+71 IVECKLDDSWMR
-83 DIAPIFYNEDK
+83 DIAPIFYNEDE
-94 KLKSISFDFNGYGK
+94 KLKSISFEFNGYGK
-108 YPDYVNDNK
+108 YPDYLNDNK
-117 ISKFISK
+117 ISKFISNY
-124 HLNIPTKNSDLVIEG
+124 LNIPIKISDLVIEG
-139 GAITYDDRKNLF
+139 GAITYDDKKNLF
-151 STKNVLFNKNRKQ
+151 STKNVIFNKNRKQ
-164 RHSNEYIIKELKL
+164 KHNSKYIIEELKL
-177 LFDLKHI
+177 LFDLNYI
-184 FLFENGLKDDDTDGH
+184 FLFENGLMEDDTDGH
-199 VDNLLCPIGKN
+199 VDNLLSPIGKN
-210 KYLIATT
+210 QYLITTT

-243 TFDLIEVPLPTRK
+243 KFNLIEVPLPTRK
-256 KINNK
+256 KLDNK

-293 FEKLFPNREIMML
+293 FENLFPNREIIML

>member
-1 MKLIPEWFNHQ
+1 MKLIPEWYEHQ

-22 DLYGDIIN
+22 DLYGKIIN

-42 ISKTERVI
+42 IAKTEHVI

-57 INEIENKTNHENID
+57 INEIQNKTDHKNID
-71 ILECKLDDSWMR
+71 IVECKLDDSWMR
-83 DIAPIFYNEDK
+83 DIAPIFYIEDE
-94 KLKSISFDFNGYGK
+94 KLKSISFEFNGYGK
-108 YPDYVNDNK
+108 YPDYFNDNK
-117 ISKFISK
+117 ISKFISNY
-124 HLNIPTKNSDLVIEG
+124 LNIPTKISDLVIEG
-139 GAITYDDRKNLF
+139 GAITYDDKKNLF
-151 STKNVLFNKNRKQ
+151 STKNVIFNKNRKQ
-164 RHSNEYIIKELKL
+164 KHNSEYIIKELKL
-177 LFDLKHI
+177 LFDLNYI
-184 FLFENGLKDDDTDGH
+184 FLFENGLMEDDTDGH

-210 KYLIATT
+210 QYLIATT

-231 ADLIKFFKDTNQ
+231 ADLIKFFRDTNQ

>member
-1 MKLIPEWFNHQ
+1 MKLIPEWYEHQ

-22 DLYGDIIN
+22 DLYGKIIN

-42 ISKTERVI
+42 IAKTEHVI

-57 INEIENKTNHENID
+57 INEIQNKIDHKNID
-71 ILECKLDDSWMR
+71 IVECKLDDSWMR
-83 DIAPIFYNEDK
+83 DIAPIFYKEDE
-94 KLKSISFDFNGYGK
+94 KLKSISFEFNGYGK
-108 YPDYVNDNK
+108 YPDYLNDNK
-117 ISKFISK
+117 ISKFISNY
-124 HLNIPTKNSDLVIEG
+124 LNIPTKISELVIEG
-139 GAITYDDRKNLF
+139 GAITYDDKKNLF
-151 STKNVLFNKNRKQ
+151 STKNVIFNKNRKQ
-164 RHSNEYIIKELKL
+164 KHNSEYIIKELKL
-177 LFDLKHI
+177 LFDLNYI
-184 FLFENGLKDDDTDGH
+184 FLFENGLMEDDTDGH

-282 NVKEDNEVKLT
+282 NVKEDNEVKII
-293 FEKLFPNREIMML
+293 FEKIFSNREIMML